1 MNIQE
6 LQLAWD
12 TLLIQSWRKAWSVG
26 ELIESF
32 EQQYKVQIA
41 ECEILRKPVGFIPY
55 KMGVRVFIA
64 NRLEKIGNRMWDQPV
79 ERDVALIAKLQ
90 TSKYTTS
97 EGNTLGNDNDL
108 QTEQRRTRKNT
119 AKVVLNHKNY
129 ANRNQKTDW
138 NVTK

>member
-12 TLLIQSWRKAWSVG
+12 TLLIQSWRKAWTVG
-26 ELIESF
+26 MLIESF
-32 EQQYKVQIA
+32 EKQYNVQITD
-41 ECEILRKPVGFIPY
+41 CEILRKPIGFIPY
-55 KMGVRVFIA
+55 QMGVRVFIA

-79 ERDVALIAKLQ
+79 ERDADLIEKLQ

-97 EGNTLGNDNDL
+97 SENTLRKDNDL
-108 QTEQRRTRKNT
+108 QTEQRRNRKNT
-119 AKVVLNHKNY
+119 EKIVLNHKNY
-129 ANRNQKTDW
+129 LNRNQKTDW